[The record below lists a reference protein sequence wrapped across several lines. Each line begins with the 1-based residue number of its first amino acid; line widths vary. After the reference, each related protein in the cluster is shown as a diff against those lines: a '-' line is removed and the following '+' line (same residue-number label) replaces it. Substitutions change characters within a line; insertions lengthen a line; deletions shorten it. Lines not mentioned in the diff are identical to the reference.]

1 MENEYRRTDS
11 LAYATGS
18 FQENLD
24 EVSNKWSNN
33 TKTIV
38 DIGPKVIHD
47 IRKVV
52 KEKVDVAKQKK
63 TILSNLSALGSLFNE
78 LEGINA
84 EMFDLMTEMEGL
96 DFPLKTPKQILSF
109 CKKEEE
115 AAELLQTITKNLSK
129 TITFIEN
136 GDTEEE
142 LIENSLSSFET
153 AFIDFQE
160 KTLIRDELTSALKV
174 ELEKEH
180 KKARKY
186 LGIV

>member
-1 MENEYRRTDS
+1 
-11 LAYATGS
+11 
-18 FQENLD
+18 
-24 EVSNKWSNN
+24 
-33 TKTIV
+33 
-38 DIGPKVIHD
+38 
-47 IRKVV
+47 
-52 KEKVDVAKQKK
+52 
-63 TILSNLSALGSLFNE
+63 
-78 LEGINA
+78 
-84 EMFDLMTEMEGL
+84 MTEMEGL
-96 DFPLKTPKQILSF
+96 DFPLKTPKKMLSF

-142 LIENSLSSFET
+142 LIDNSLSSFET

-160 KTLIRDELTSALKV
+160 KTLIGDELTSALKF